1 MTNRAGSGGF
11 SLIELLV
18 VIGIIAIL
26 AAMIFPVF
34 SRARGKARET
44 QCLSNLKQLGAAIEM
59 YAADYDDLYPFAK
72 DPADEFCPQL
82 WDVYPNW
89 QAWIPWMPRIQD
101 SLHPYT
107 ENAEIWHCPADK
119 GFTEVEDSGLPLDAR
134 PTCFGKYGVSYFY
147 RTEIAFRGTMV
158 GGMPDPA
165 RVNVLMDGHGSWHG
179 HGLLFHQ
186 KRWNLLYADGHAK
199 TADRGRYD
207 EAWAAPVAGG

>member
-1 MTNRAGSGGF
+1 MTPRGVQGF

-34 SRARGKARET
+34 SRARAKARET
-44 QCLSNLKQLGAAIEM
+44 QCLSNLKQIGAAIEM

-72 DPADEFCPQL
+72 DAADEFCPEM
-82 WDVYPNW
+82 WSDSPNW

-101 SLHPYT
+101 SLDPYT
-107 ENAEIWHCPADK
+107 KNGEIWHCPADK

-134 PTCFGKYGVSYFY
+134 PTCFGRYGISYFY
-147 RTEIAFRGTMV
+147 RTEIAFRQTLV

-179 HGLLFHQ
+179 HGLLFRQ
-186 KRWNLLYADGHAK
+186 KRWNVLYADGHAK

-207 EAWAAPVAGG
+207 EAWASPVARG